1 MLIYFL
7 ISDFPNVYDDG
18 IIYLAEGLKELN
30 ISFYS
35 NKDYWKINTD
45 GDFLFNN
52 KPEIS
57 PQDCDLVIL
66 SNMWTQY
73 IDNTTFKEYAQPLPG
88 WLFQPSRQYTTVYI
102 DNMDGYKTFS
112 YYEAARQ
119 FDIILRPKK
128 NSRTFNYPNIYPWVL
143 GYQNRIIKERLD
155 IPVEKKEFA
164 IAVNFYF
171 SHHFIHQLRALAEK
185 KILSAIKPELLN
197 RVITGKDAPNNAYSN
212 LMWTQTSKLHNPAYY
227 NNLEKTLMVAAFCGE
242 MIPAL
247 PPDPSV
253 YLAGGNKARIKK
265 HLFTFLSC
273 FTKIPER
280 IIQWDSWRF
289 WETLALRSVPIH
301 IDIEKYGGE
310 LPVMPQ
316 NWVHYIGIDLE
327 NIKRD
332 TERILEDKKAVYN
345 IAFEGN
351 KWAMENYSAKAS
363 ARRLINMLDSQY

>member
-35 NKDYWKINTD
+35 NKDYWKINID

-73 IDNTTFKEYAQPLPG
+73 IDNTTFKEYAQPLPS
-88 WLFQPSRQYTTVYI
+88 WLFQSSRQYTTVYI

-112 YYEAARQ
+112 YYEAARK

-143 GYQNRIIKERLD
+143 GYQNRVLREKLN
-155 IPVEKKEFA
+155 IPIAEKDFK

-171 SHHFIHQLRALAEK
+171 SHKFIHQLRALAEA
-185 KILSAIKPELLN
+185 KIISNFKNEFVN
-197 RVITGKDAPNNAYSN
+197 RIITGKDAPDNPYSN
-212 LMWTQTSKLHNPAYY
+212 LMWKQTSKLHNTGYF
-227 NNLEKTLMVAAFCGE
+227 NNLENTLMVAAFCGD

-247 PPDPSV
+247 PLNPSV
-253 YLAGGNKARIKK
+253 YLVGGNKAKIKK
-265 HLFTFLSC
+265 QLYNFLSG
-273 FTKIPER
+273 FIQRPQR

-289 WETLALRSVPIH
+289 WETLALGSVPMH
-301 IDIEKYGGE
+301 IDLEKYGVE
-310 LPVMPQ
+310 LPAMPL
-316 NWVHYIGIDLE
+316 NWKHYIGIDLN
-327 NIKRD
+327 NIKKD
-332 TERILEDKKAVYN
+332 VNRILEDKPAIYR
-345 IAFEGN
+345 IAIEGN
-351 KWAMENYSAKAS
+351 KWAQENYSPKSS
-363 ARRLINMLDSQY
+363 ALRFLKMLEYF